1 MLGISI
7 LSDDALVLFA
17 PLNFSGFHTFVYQFK
32 HLVYYSEIKSNTKR
46 KTQQYFSI
54 CRVFVY

>member
-17 PLNFSGFHTFVYQFK
+17 PLNFPGFHTFVYQFK
-32 HLVYYSEIKSNTKR
+32 HLVYYSEIS
-46 KTQQYFSI
+46 QYNK
-54 CRVFVY
+54 VKY